1 MTRLQADALTIGYG
15 GPAVVQDLSAH
26 FADGRV
32 TSIIGPNGC
41 GKSTLLRALARL
53 LKPRGG
59 AAILDGESIQRQPT
73 KDVAR
78 RLGLLPQGA
87 VPPEAITVEDLV
99 RRGRF
104 PHQSLFSTP
113 TDSDRLAVERA
124 LERANVQDLRTRP
137 VDELSGGQRQRAWIA
152 MALAQE
158 TPLLLLDE
166 PTTYLDVAHQQEV
179 LELVR
184 DLNREGKTIVMV
196 LHDVNEAA
204 RASDHII
211 AMRDGVIVAE
221 GAPGDVVT
229 PERLLDV
236 FGVRTDV
243 VAHPRSQLPV
253 CIPRGP
259 SEGCA
264 VVPLPDARLRAE
276 GLTVGYDRRVV
287 ATDLSVDFPHGAVTA
302 IIGPNACGKSTLLR
316 CLARLLQPQ
325 GGRVL
330 LDGASIHRASR
341 GALARRMGMLT
352 QAPQAP
358 PDVTVEE
365 LVAAGRFPYQRWY
378 AQWSDQDERAVAE
391 ALEAT
396 GMAASRHARVDSLSG
411 GQRQRVW
418 IAMSL
423 AQHAEIML
431 LDEPTT
437 FLDIA
442 HQVEVL
448 DLVRR
453 LNRDQGRT
461 VVMVLHDLVQACR
474 YADFLIAMR
483 DGEILA
489 RGRPVDIVTPD
500 LIRAVF
506 DVEADVLQDEQSGA
520 PLVLLADVR
529 RPSDP
534 GHDQDEVALAMR

>member
-1 MTRLQADALTIGYG
+1 
-15 GPAVVQDLSAH
+15 
-26 FADGRV
+26 
-32 TSIIGPNGC
+32 
-41 GKSTLLRALARL
+41 
-53 LKPRGG
+53 
-59 AAILDGESIQRQPT
+59 
-73 KDVAR
+73 
-78 RLGLLPQGA
+78 
-87 VPPEAITVEDLV
+87 
-99 RRGRF
+99 
-104 PHQSLFSTP
+104 
-113 TDSDRLAVERA
+113 
-124 LERANVQDLRTRP
+124 
-137 VDELSGGQRQRAWIA
+137 
-152 MALAQE
+152 
-158 TPLLLLDE
+158 
-166 PTTYLDVAHQQEV
+166 
-179 LELVR
+179 
-184 DLNREGKTIVMV
+184 
-196 LHDVNEAA
+196 
-204 RASDHII
+204 
-211 AMRDGVIVAE
+211 
-221 GAPGDVVT
+221 
-229 PERLLDV
+229 
-236 FGVRTDV
+236 
-243 VAHPRSQLPV
+243 
-253 CIPRGP
+253 
-259 SEGCA
+259 
-264 VVPLPDARLRAE
+264 
-276 GLTVGYDRRVV
+276 
-287 ATDLSVDFPHGAVTA
+287 
-302 IIGPNACGKSTLLR
+302 
-316 CLARLLQPQ
+316 
-325 GGRVL
+325 
-330 LDGASIHRASR
+330 
-341 GALARRMGMLT
+341 MGMLT